1 MYSSSVYTNCTMI
14 KTVNTTSLRANF
26 KDAMDHVKKSKKPLI
41 VTERGIPTT
50 VLIDID
56 EFEDY
61 LTAKDKEFISSI
73 KHARSQYIKN
83 EVFHMED
90 IFGEIK

>member
-1 MYSSSVYTNCTMI
+1 MI
-14 KTVNTTSLRANF
+14 KTINTTELRSNF
-26 KDAMDHVKKSKKPLI
+26 KSAMDHVKESKKPLI

-61 LTAKDKEFISSI
+61 LTAKDKEFLKSI
-73 KHARSQYIKN
+73 KKARVQYTKG
-83 EVFHMED
+83 D
-90 IFGEIK
+90 IFNMTDVFAGIN